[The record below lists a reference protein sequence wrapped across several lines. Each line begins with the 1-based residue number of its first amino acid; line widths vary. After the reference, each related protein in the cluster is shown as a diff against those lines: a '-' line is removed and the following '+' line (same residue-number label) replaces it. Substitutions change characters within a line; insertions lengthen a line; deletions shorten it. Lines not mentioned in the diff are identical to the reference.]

1 VARPKLQV
9 DLTGPLFTRDVKKTV
24 RQNIRRMLQGLV
36 EEGERLA
43 QSIWPVLTGAGRD
56 NTEGRVRSLTGKPW
70 FLTGVVSA
78 RHVYPWP
85 NGGAKQYRGG
95 KSEQRVGMF
104 RRTATAMR
112 RSRTVI
118 SANLVEGLE

>member
-9 DLTGPLFTRDVKKTV
+9 DLSGPLFSRDVKKTV
-24 RQNIRRMLQGLV
+24 RQNIRRMLEGLA

-43 QSIWPVLTGAGRD
+43 RSAWPVLTGAGRD
-56 NTEGRVRSLTGKPW
+56 HTEGRVRSLTGKPW
-70 FLTGVVSA
+70 FLTAVISA
-78 RHVYPWP
+78 QHVYPWP

-95 KSEQRVGMF
+95 KAERRVGMF
-104 RRTATAMR
+104 RRTATAIR
-112 RSRTVI
+112 RSRAVI